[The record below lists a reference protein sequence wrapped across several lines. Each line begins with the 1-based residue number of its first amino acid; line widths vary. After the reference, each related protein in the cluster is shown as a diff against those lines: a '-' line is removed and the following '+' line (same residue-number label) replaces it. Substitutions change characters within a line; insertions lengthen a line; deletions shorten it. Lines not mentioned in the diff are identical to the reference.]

1 MVRSNTHKKQ
11 IKKRRHQITEWDNLG
26 INYWSFSKCG
36 STSIKNSLVSMK
48 HGKEKDQGSMKD
60 ALAIHSSPE
69 LKYISPDEAE
79 TNGFVNICVVRHP
92 YDRVLSLYRDF
103 ALKRPEKIF
112 ISTIVDQNKV
122 TDLNY
127 FIEEVIG
134 VSTDKDD
141 IHFRSYL
148 GHLTHKGNIFA
159 DKIYRFEN
167 IDMFFFDFNLPVS
180 LLNTTNK
187 TNGINVKDLTSIQ
200 KKIIRTRYFEDFG
213 YFKFES

>member
-1 MVRSNTHKKQ
+1 MPNISAHKKQ
-11 IKKRRHQITEWDNLG
+11 IKKRRHQIIEWGNLG

-36 STSIKNSLVSMK
+36 STSIKNSLVYTK
-48 HGKEKDQGSMKD
+48 HGVKNKQASKDPVE
-60 ALAIHSSPE
+60 IHRSPY

-79 TNGFVNICVVRHP
+79 TNGFVNVCVVRHP

-112 ISTIVDQNKV
+112 INTIVDKNKV

-159 DKIYRFEN
+159 DKIYKFEN
-167 IDMFFFDFNLPVS
+167 IDEFFFDFNLPVS
-180 LLNTTNK
+180 LLNRTKK

-213 YFKFES
+213 YFKFQS